1 MTLETTLDR
10 DLETLDPED
19 RLSCITADLLEYDR
33 NSPFLVRLFA
43 QKSGEW
49 SAIEPLCAGLLD
61 IETQLHAFSAVS
73 PAKLRVT
80 WLNYPAA
87 TGSGFCLILFFAE
100 ALHWNNLA
108 LYNQALFLKRYA
120 APDCHV

>member
-1 MTLETTLDR
+1 MTLETTLAR

-19 RLSCITADLLEYDR
+19 LLSCITADLLEYDR

-49 SAIEPLCAGLLD
+49 SAIEPLCANLPD
-61 IETQLHAFSAVS
+61 IETQLHALSAIS
-73 PAKLRVT
+73 SAQLRVT
-80 WLNYPAA
+80 WLSYPAA

-100 ALHWNNLA
+100 ALHWDNLA
-108 LYNQALFLKRYA
+108 LYNQALFLKRHA
-120 APDCHV
+120 VPDCHV